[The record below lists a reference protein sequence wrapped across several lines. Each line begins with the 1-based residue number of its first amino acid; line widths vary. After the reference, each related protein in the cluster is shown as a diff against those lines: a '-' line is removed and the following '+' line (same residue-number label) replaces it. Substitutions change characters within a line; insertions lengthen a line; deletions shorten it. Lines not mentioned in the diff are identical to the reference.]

1 MENIKNDDEDVHVRT
16 ATPQDEDGIMELAR
30 LVNNENGVF
39 KMNDDKVRSMV
50 RPSLYLSGGIMGV
63 IGQKDRIEGLV
74 LLRVSQYWYS
84 DATFLEEMCVYVHP
98 EYRAAKGGRARKL
111 VEFAKKASEKLEL
124 PLMIGILSNSRTD
137 AKTRLYERQFGS
149 PAGAFFLYG
158 VKTGTVPDQ
167 DIVN

>member
-1 MENIKNDDEDVHVRT
+1 MDDEGEVHVRT

-30 LVNNENGVF
+30 LVNKENGVF
-39 KMNDDKVRSMV
+39 KMNEDKVRDMV

-63 IGQKDRIEGLV
+63 IGPKDRIEGLV

-84 DATFLEEMCVYVHP
+84 DAAFLEEMCVYVHP

-137 AKTRLYERQFGS
+137 AKTRLYERQFGN

-158 VKTGTVPDQ
+158 VKTGQVPDQ
-167 DIVN
+167 EIVN

>member
-1 MENIKNDDEDVHVRT
+1 MESMEEVHVRT
-16 ATPQDEDGIMELAR
+16 AVPEDEEGIMELAR

-39 KMNDDKVRSMV
+39 KMNEDKVRGMV
-50 RPSLYLSGGIMGV
+50 RPSLYLQGGIMGV
-63 IGQKDRIEGLV
+63 IGSRDRIEGLV

-98 EYRAAKGGRARKL
+98 DFRAAKGGRARKL
-111 VEFAKKASEKLEL
+111 VEFAKRASERLGM

-137 AKTRLYERQFGS
+137 AKTKLYERQFGS

-158 VKTGTVPDQ
+158 VQTGNVPQ
-167 DIVN
+167 QEIVN

>member
-1 MENIKNDDEDVHVRT
+1 MTDTEEIHVRT
-16 ATPQDEDGIMELAR
+16 ATPQDEEGIMDLCRA
-30 LVNNENGVF
+30 LNTENGVF
-39 KMNDDKVRSMV
+39 KMNEDKVRDIV
-50 RPSLYLSGGIMGV
+50 RASLYLDGGIVGA
-63 IGQKDRIEGLV
+63 IGPTDRIEGMV

-84 DATFLEEMCVYVHP
+84 DAQFLEEMFVYVHP
-98 EYRAAKGGRARKL
+98 DFRAAKGGRARKL

-158 VKTGTVPDQ
+158 AKTGQVTPQETV
-167 DIVN
+167 N

>member
-1 MENIKNDDEDVHVRT
+1 MEENIEVHVRT
-16 ATPQDEDGIMELAR
+16 AVPEDEEGIMELAR
-30 LVNNENGVF
+30 LVNGENGVF
-39 KMNDDKVRSMV
+39 KMNEDKVRAMV

-63 IGQKDRIEGLV
+63 IGHRDRIEGLV

-111 VEFAKKASEKLEL
+111 VEFAKKASEKLEM

-137 AKTRLYERQFGS
+137 AKTRLYERQFGN

-158 VKTGTVPDQ
+158 IKTGTVPDQ
-167 DIVN
+167 EIVN

>member
-1 MENIKNDDEDVHVRT
+1 MLTEEVHVRT
-16 ATPQDEDGIMELAR
+16 ATPLDEEGIMELAR

-39 KMNDDKVRSMV
+39 KMNEEKVRAMV
-50 RPSLYLSGGIMGV
+50 RPALYLQGGIMGV
-63 IGQKDRIEGLV
+63 IGPSNRIEGLV
-74 LLRVSQYWYS
+74 LLRISQYWYS
-84 DATFLEEMCVYVHP
+84 DAAFLEEMCVYVHP
-98 EYRAAKGGRARKL
+98 DFRAAKGGRARKL

-158 VKTGTVPDQ
+158 IKTGNVPQ
-167 DIVN
+167 QEIVN

>member
-1 MENIKNDDEDVHVRT
+1 MDETDNVHVRT
-16 ATPQDEDGIMELAR
+16 AVPSDEEGIMELAR

-39 KMNDDKVRSMV
+39 KMNEDKVRALV
-50 RPSLYLSGGIMGV
+50 RPSLYLHGGIMGV
-63 IGQKDRIEGLV
+63 IGPKDRIEGLV

-98 EYRAAKGGRARKL
+98 EFRAAKGGRARKL
-111 VEFAKKASEKLEL
+111 VEFAKKASERLGM

-137 AKTRLYERQFGS
+137 AKTRLYERQFGA

-158 VKTGTVPDQ
+158 IQTGTVPEQ
-167 DIVN
+167 EIVN